1 MKTIT
6 LSTKLDEDD
15 AKMIDQFAKD
25 NGLDQF
31 TFLKQLLRKGLDEY
45 KFNKAISEY
54 RQGKISLSRAAEIS
68 GLNIRNIISR
78 LPEMKVELNY
88 NIDDLSNDM

>member
-6 LSTKLDEDD
+6 LSTRLDEDD

-25 NGLDQF
+25 NGLDQS

-45 KFNKAISEY
+45 KFNKAINEC
-54 RQGKISLSRAAEIS
+54 RQGKISLSRAADIS
-68 GLNIRNIISR
+68 GLNIRDMISR
-78 LPEMKVELNY
+78 LPEMNVELNY
-88 NIDDLSNDM
+88 NIDDLSHDI

>member
-25 NGLDQF
+25 NGLDQS

-45 KFNKAISEY
+45 KFNKAINEY

-68 GLNIRNIISR
+68 ELNIRDIISR
-78 LPEMKVELNY
+78 LPEMNVELNY
-88 NIDDLSNDM
+88 NIDDLSNDI